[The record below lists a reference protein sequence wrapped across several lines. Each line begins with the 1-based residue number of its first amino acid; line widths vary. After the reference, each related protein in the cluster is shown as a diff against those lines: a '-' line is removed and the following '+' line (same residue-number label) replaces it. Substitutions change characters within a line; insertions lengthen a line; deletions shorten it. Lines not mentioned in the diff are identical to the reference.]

1 MATVVDSFE
10 MQDPGSDPGSGPGS
24 DPGGMGLGAR
34 LSAARVGLGS
44 VLDELD
50 PDRLTGADAA
60 LLYGEFAAA
69 ERLCLAGKTL
79 LAPRIEASNVWK
91 EGGHHDAASMLAL
104 VEGVSQGQARATLA
118 NGRHLGD
125 LPATEEALRHGDLSA
140 AKLTEL
146 CGAGALDPDRES
158 ELVDGAA
165 EAPLARV
172 KERCRASRATSAAR
186 DPKATTKRIRAGR
199 FFSWWTD
206 EEGAFCYK
214 GRDTADRGA
223 AIRQHLGH
231 AATVL
236 RRDRRARAKAGATQD
251 PQATQDTGVTPDPDD
266 EGPISQGALWADA
279 FFALVT
285 QQGSDPVPA
294 GTGTDTDPA
303 GTDTDPAG
311 TDTDPAGTDTD
322 PAGTDTDPAGTD
334 PPVGADFDHEP
345 AAQEPGNHEPGA
357 DPPSPHALSV
367 ITRPP
372 TCTTIVVVDI
382 EALLRGEALP
392 GERCEIDG
400 QGPIPV
406 PMARDLANDSFLAV
420 LFHRAGDIRAVSHR
434 GRTINAALRTALVY
448 RDRTCVVPGCGVTK
462 GLEIDHVIP
471 FAEGGPTELDNLALL
486 CYDHHHKKTY
496 EGWVLTRTSVGDK
509 GRATW
514 TFEPQPPFGQEPGLG
529 LDTDEGRAEW
539 RRRRE

>member
-10 MQDPGSDPGSGPGS
+10 MGSGPGSGPGS
-24 DPGGMGLGAR
+24 SPGSDPGGVGLGSR
-34 LSAARVGLGS
+34 LSAARAGLAS

-50 PDRLTGADAA
+50 PDRLTGADAT
-60 LLYGEFAAA
+60 LLYGEFVAA
-69 ERLCLAGKTL
+69 ERLCVAGKTL

-91 EGGHHDAASMLAL
+91 EGGHSDAASMLAL
-104 VEGVSQGQARATLA
+104 VEGVSPGQARATLA
-118 NGRHLGD
+118 NGRHLDD

-165 EAPLARV
+165 EAPLAQV

-231 AATVL
+231 AATVI

-251 PQATQDTGVTPDPDD
+251 PQATGATGATPATPDPDD

-279 FFALVT
+279 FFTLVT

-294 GTGTDTDPA
+294 GTDPA
-303 GTDTDPAG
+303 GTDSDSDSDSDTDQAG
-311 TDTDPAGTDTD
+311 TDT
-322 PAGTDTDPAGTD
+322 
-334 PPVGADFDHEP
+334 PVGADFDQEPTDQEP
-345 AAQEPGNHEPGA
+345 ADQEPGDHEPA

-496 EGWVLTRTSVGDK
+496 EGWVLTRTSVGDQ

>member
-10 MQDPGSDPGSGPGS
+10 MGSGPGSGPGS
-24 DPGGMGLGAR
+24 SPGSDPGGVGLGSR
-34 LSAARVGLGS
+34 LSAARAGLAS

-50 PDRLTGADAA
+50 PDRLTGADAT
-60 LLYGEFAAA
+60 LLYGEFVAA
-69 ERLCLAGKTL
+69 ERLCVAGKTL

-91 EGGHHDAASMLAL
+91 EGGHSDAASMLAL
-104 VEGVSQGQARATLA
+104 VEGVSPGQARATLA
-118 NGRHLGD
+118 NGRHLDD

-165 EAPLARV
+165 EAPLAQV

-251 PQATQDTGVTPDPDD
+251 NGATQATGTTGTTRDPDD

-294 GTGTDTDPA
+294 GTGTT
-303 GTDTDPAG
+303 GTDTDTDTGTGTG
-311 TDTDPAGTDTD
+311 TDTGTAGT
-322 PAGTDTDPAGTD
+322 
-334 PPVGADFDHEP
+334 PVGADCDHEP
-345 AAQEPGNHEPGA
+345 AAHEPGEQQPSDQEPA

-496 EGWVLTRTSVGDK
+496 EGWVLTRTGVGDQ